1 MVSHGAGKN
10 VGVDD
15 GVVGGRR
22 VDDALEALT
31 LLPADVLPQVV
42 ELDAVFGGFVRK
54 VGGDLGEVL
63 LVLAQRLVEHVHL
76 LRRPRRSTRPVLQLG
91 RAQESLR
98 RLDDVPVAL
107 EEDVE
112 RLLRTVPV
120 VLHCGAGR
128 ELQIGVELALRE
140 HFHTVAPH
148 QAFLG
153 DRTVLRVLAHR
164 AERWQRRLER
174 ASYSHGEVL
183 PLVDFEQIV

>member
-76 LRRPRRSTRPVLQLG
+76 LSSPTSQL
-91 RAQESLR
+91 
-98 RLDDVPVAL
+98 
-107 EEDVE
+107 
-112 RLLRTVPV
+112 
-120 VLHCGAGR
+120 
-128 ELQIGVELALRE
+128 
-140 HFHTVAPH
+140 
-148 QAFLG
+148 
-153 DRTVLRVLAHR
+153 
-164 AERWQRRLER
+164 
-174 ASYSHGEVL
+174 
-183 PLVDFEQIV
+183 